1 MSQKNSGGRG
11 SEPGLFYQDVILESP
26 LAAVR
31 RPNGSERAD
40 EEAERHSSFIMHLRC
55 VVTWVKDEYHHSI
68 SVSEKQFRLLP
79 VIAGWR

>member
-1 MSQKNSGGRG
+1 MGER
-11 SEPGLFYQDVILESP
+11 ERTRLFYQDEIQESP